1 MDLNGLQWVCIV
13 GEGWYCW
20 RWLVWVDMGFYSLVW
35 VGMGFYGLVRDGMG
49 WFGLVSVGKGW

>member
-49 WFGLVSVGKGW
+49 WFGLV